1 MAPITKEPETLS
13 SAQSSTGTIP
23 PAGTKSQP
31 AAAEI
36 PVTVNGARSVEGTD
50 RREPFSEKTQTVL
63 VFANGGVI
71 RLSSPVSSGQLLF
84 LTNEKSRKEVVCQ
97 VVKSK
102 NYSSVSGYVE
112 LEFTEASPGFWGM
125 RFPSS
130 EGAASVS
137 NVAKPLITIPT
148 PALKPV
154 EDATAKTNTTKP
166 PAPVSGNPIP
176 SLVAETARPRAAQLA
191 RQSAI
196 IPAHSPMDSKPAV
209 VANEECLSAV
219 PNIPTLSEFLTH
231 GESGPELKNPERVKP
246 VTQNVRQ
253 AQAKDE
259 TTQAIA
265 PASKIAAPA
274 KAARDEEKKESLT
287 SLLVPAPVR
296 EDPAP
301 GTYTFDFAA
310 DEVKIPAWLEP
321 LARNSSIISAPP
333 ETKMPVTHESDVKA
347 LEPNSVLTEPAET
360 VTSNADSNEHQRLE
374 SLSPKAAEQDSDS
387 NREAVFTLSG
397 DGPAPNF
404 GSGLA
409 LDAKSGEAEGSSQ
422 GSGAGLKFGLLAAG
436 LLLAAGGGW
445 YWYSNQPRSVA
456 ANGTAAAPAISGTT
470 AANTPSLPTPNGLSS
485 NVTSSQPGKPNPSSD
500 AANVDA
506 NRSATN
512 PQTIRT
518 DNKGFATTSNGL
530 SKPAGTNDRVET
542 LSAPTRKSLAEPEKK
557 PTLGQVR
564 LAAPVVGRRDL
575 ASDNNNVVDA
585 APALGGGGVTAGDS
599 GSVNI
604 LASKSNQPAAP
615 ITIGG
620 DVKPARLVSS
630 VAPAYPQM
638 ARNQHVS
645 GDVKIDALID
655 ANGHVS
661 GMKII
666 SGPALLHQAAQDAVR
681 QWKYQPA
688 TLNGQPMPMHLIVTV
703 QFKLQ

>member
-13 SAQSSTGTIP
+13 SAQSSTGTTP
-23 PAGTKSQP
+23 PAGAKSQP

-112 LEFTEASPGFWGM
+112 LEFTEASPGFWGV
-125 RFPSS
+125 RFPLS
-130 EGAASVS
+130 EASAGVPS
-137 NVAKPLITIPT
+137 VAKPSLTIPP

-154 EDATAKTNTTKP
+154 EEATTKANSTKS
-166 PAPVSGNPIP
+166 PAPISASTISPAIAQTTP
-176 SLVAETARPRAAQLA
+176 HRAAQLPQ
-191 RQSAI
+191 QSPV
-196 IPAHSPMDSKPAV
+196 IPADRRTDSKPAV
-209 VANEECLSAV
+209 VANEERLSAV
-219 PNIPTLSEFLTH
+219 PKIPTLSEFLTH
-231 GESGPELKNPERVKP
+231 GESGPELKPERVKP
-246 VTQNVRQ
+246 VTQNVPQ
-253 AQAKDE
+253 AH
-259 TTQAIA
+259 T
-265 PASKIAAPA
+265 SKIAAPA
-274 KAARDEEKKESLT
+274 KTARDEEKKESLT
-287 SLLVPAPVR
+287 SLLVPVPVR
-296 EDPAP
+296 ENPAP

-321 LARNSSIISAPP
+321 LARNSSTTSASL
-333 ETKMPVTHESDVKA
+333 ETKIPATDEQDAKA
-347 LEPNSVLTEPAET
+347 LEPNSVLAEPAEIF
-360 VTSNADSNEHQRLE
+360 TSNSDSNEHQKVE
-374 SLSPKAAEQDSDS
+374 SLSPEGAAQDSDS
-387 NREAVFTLSG
+387 NQEAVFTLSG

-409 LDAKSGEAEGSSQ
+409 LDERSGEAEGSSQ
-422 GSGAGLKFGLLAAG
+422 GSGAGLKIGLLAAG

-456 ANGTAAAPAISGTT
+456 ANGTAAAPATSGTT
-470 AANTPSLPTPNGLSS
+470 AANELSLPSS
-485 NVTSSQPGKPNPSSD
+485 NGSSSNATTSQPGKPNPSTN
-500 AANVDA
+500 AANVDP

-512 PQTIRT
+512 PQTVRT
-518 DNKGFATTSNGL
+518 DNKGLATTPNGF
-530 SKPAGTNDRVET
+530 SKPAATSDRVET
-542 LSAPTRKSLAEPEKK
+542 LSAPPRKSLAEPTTPAVTEPQKK

-575 ASDNNNVVDA
+575 ASDNSNVVDA
-585 APALGGGGVTAGDS
+585 APALGGNGVAAGDS

-604 LASKSNQPAAP
+604 LASKSNQPTAP

-620 DVKPARLVSS
+620 DVKPARLLTS

-688 TLNGQPMPMHLIVTV
+688 TLNGQRMPMHLIVTV